1 MRTRFASL
9 EGNLLDSGL
18 ALGGL
23 LWRQMQGKPMSYREQ
38 LWELVSGSG
47 WHIWGVE
54 WKLKGLG
61 DN

>member
-47 WHIWGVE
+47 WHIWG
-54 WKLKGLG
+54 L
-61 DN
+61 